1 MPKEG
6 HKSHPSCDSQVNSSH
21 SKFDHLVQIRSRV
34 VRVGKCPEFRA
45 LKQAVSNYKS
55 AENLQLRQVKMAPKR
70 TPVKKL
76 FADKESENVQENSPA
91 TNQAAAPISK
101 MHQDFMRFLESFSKQ

>member
-1 MPKEG
+1 
-6 HKSHPSCDSQVNSSH
+6 
-21 SKFDHLVQIRSRV
+21 
-34 VRVGKCPEFRA
+34 
-45 LKQAVSNYKS
+45 
-55 AENLQLRQVKMAPKR
+55 MAPKR

-101 MHQDFMRFLESFSKQ
+101 MHQDFMRFLEAQEANREAERLENLIKGAIRQASFEVQSCISFTINYITFYSCGSSS

>member
-1 MPKEG
+1 
-6 HKSHPSCDSQVNSSH
+6 
-21 SKFDHLVQIRSRV
+21 
-34 VRVGKCPEFRA
+34 
-45 LKQAVSNYKS
+45 
-55 AENLQLRQVKMAPKR
+55 MAPKR

-101 MHQDFMRFLESFSKQ
+101 MHQIKAHRPTVKVNQSNKII